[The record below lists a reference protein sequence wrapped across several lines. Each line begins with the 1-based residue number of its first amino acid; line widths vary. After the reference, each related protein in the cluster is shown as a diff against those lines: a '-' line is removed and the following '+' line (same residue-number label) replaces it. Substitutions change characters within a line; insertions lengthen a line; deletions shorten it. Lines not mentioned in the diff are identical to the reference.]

1 MADTHITDE
10 HRRAFDAL
18 TSGQYQNF
26 CLFSCSCNGH
36 PAVAI
41 AAVNVRPSGEESGE
55 DEYQVTPMFV
65 SIHPSMKLTDHDG
78 REA

>member
-41 AAVNVRPSGEESGE
+41 AAVNVCPAKKAARTNTRSRQCSSAS
-55 DEYQVTPMFV
+55 TP
-65 SIHPSMKLTDHDG
+65 
-78 REA
+78 R

>member
-1 MADTHITDE
+1 MADTH
-10 HRRAFDAL
+10 HRRASPRVRRIDHRTISKF
-18 TSGQYQNF
+18 
-26 CLFSCSCNGH
+26 LFVFLFLRRPPRGCHRCRQ
-36 PAVAI
+36 
-41 AAVNVRPSGEESGE
+41 RPSGEESGE